1 MKGEQP
7 PIEAVA
13 RAHAATAA
21 EAYADLGRYL
31 LALPGEAWGGRSGCS
46 AWTIRDLAGHVVG
59 EAVWFPTLVR
69 GVTRGERP
77 LPNAVYEAL
86 KTLPAAELAD
96 RMEQAAMDI
105 PPAVAGATPAQ
116 LQQTVDVGFTT
127 LPLWQATA
135 LPMIEA
141 VYHHWDARAG
151 REPEATIPPCR
162 AGPLAVLLVEA
173 APLIAHQDGAV
184 AAPGRY
190 LFEVGE
196 GVGRMTVAVQDG
208 QVRVERGAPG
218 TPDVTLQLSADRYVR
233 LLAGRLDLARAL
245 DRGEV
250 QLEGERDRA
259 LALTRVF
266 AGIG

>member
-21 EAYADLGRYL
+21 EAYVDLARYL
-31 LALPGEAWGGRSGCS
+31 RALPAEAWGGRSGCS

-77 LPNAVYEAL
+77 LPNAVYESL

-116 LQQTVDVGFTT
+116 VQQTGDVGLTT
-127 LPLWQATA
+127 LPPWQG
-135 LPMIEA
+135 P
-141 VYHHWDARAG
+141 R
-151 REPEATIPPCR
+151 PP
-162 AGPLAVLLVEA
+162 
-173 APLIAHQDGAV
+173 
-184 AAPGRY
+184 
-190 LFEVGE
+190 
-196 GVGRMTVAVQDG
+196 
-208 QVRVERGAPG
+208 
-218 TPDVTLQLSADRYVR
+218 
-233 LLAGRLDLARAL
+233 
-245 DRGEV
+245 
-250 QLEGERDRA
+250 
-259 LALTRVF
+259 LT
-266 AGIG
+266 